1 MILIYK
7 ISPQIA
13 KRIRC
18 STSELPSDPQLN
30 EMLKFLISTY
40 NTHIYNILH
49 IYIAYIYC
57 IYILYIVKNVHHTSS
72 GTDSSDLCIDIV
84 THRMNRKGQFKQV
97 ILFLPFFYPFY
108 HLAPRIRAMLC
119 IYHGGLNICESVGEQ
134 QQEKLTKGC
143 GSCGRWVLACLV
155 PLRQTLPP
163 PPSSGPHG
171 LLMVSYQSHTD
182 VLAVHTR
189 FNTRSHWKR

>member
-1 MILIYK
+1 M
-7 ISPQIA
+7 
-13 KRIRC
+13 
-18 STSELPSDPQLN
+18 
-30 EMLKFLISTY
+30 F
-40 NTHIYNILH
+40 YNIL
-49 IYIAYIYC
+49 
-57 IYILYIVKNVHHTSS
+57 YILYIVKNFHHTYN

-143 GSCGRWVLACLV
+143 GSCGR
-155 PLRQTLPP
+155 
-163 PPSSGPHG
+163 
-171 LLMVSYQSHTD
+171 
-182 VLAVHTR
+182 
-189 FNTRSHWKR
+189 